1 VSTNSDSQGFRPYG
15 FRLTAPGEPLE
26 RWELPAPEPGPQ
38 QVVVEVAGC
47 GVCHTDVSFAVDGVP
62 TRHELPLV
70 LGHEI
75 SGRIVAA
82 GSEASE
88 WIGRAVIVPAVV
100 PCGAC
105 DACGADR
112 PTICRK
118 QFMPG
123 NHGHGGFATHVT
135 VPSYGLCPVPEELPS
150 GLSLALV
157 SVVADA
163 VTTPL
168 EAIRRSGLSA
178 GDVAVFVGAGGVGGF
193 GVQIAAALGA
203 AVVAIDVD
211 RSRLDLASAH
221 GAALALD
228 AKELD
233 GRGLKAAVRQFASEA
248 QRQSIGRKIFETS
261 GTTAGQQTAWALL
274 DPGAHLA
281 VVGYTPDKLELR
293 LSNLMAF
300 DATAQGNWGSSPER
314 YPEALQLV
322 LDGKVALEPYV
333 EMHPLDRAPQVLQA
347 VAEHRLSG
355 RAILVPSM
363 PSE

>member
-1 VSTNSDSQGFRPYG
+1 MYLETTPYG
-15 FRLTAPGEPLE
+15 FRLNAPGRPLE
-26 RWELPAPEPGPQ
+26 RWELPPPAPAPGE
-38 QVVVEVAGC
+38 VVVEVAGC

-62 TRHELPLV
+62 TRHPLPLV

-75 SGRIVAA
+75 SGRVVAA
-82 GSEASE
+82 GGDVAD

-105 DACGADR
+105 DACAAGR
-112 PTICRK
+112 PTICQR

-135 VPSYGLCPVPEELPS
+135 VPGQGLCPVPEVLPD
-150 GLSLALV
+150 GLSLELL

-168 EAIRRSGLSA
+168 EAIRRAGLAA

-203 AVVAIDVD
+203 VVVAIDVD
-211 RSRLDLASAH
+211 RSRLDLAAAH
-221 GAALALD
+221 GASLALD
-228 AKELD
+228 AGEMD
-233 GRGLKAAVRQFASEA
+233 GRGLKAAIRDLA
-248 QRQSIGRKIFETS
+248 GREGRAGWGLKIFETS
-261 GTTAGQQTAWALL
+261 GTVAGQRTAWALL
-274 DPGAHLA
+274 GPGAHLA
-281 VVGYTPDKLELR
+281 VVGFTAEKLELR

-314 YPEALQLV
+314 YPEALELV
-322 LDGKVALEPYV
+322 LEGKVKLGPYV
-333 EMHPLDRAPQVLQA
+333 ETHPLDRAPEVLQA

-355 RAILVPSM
+355 RAILVPGL
-363 PSE
+363 PAP